1 MSFPMVDKAP
11 LTMTTLRASTLLPNM
26 NWHIER
32 PFLDI
37 VQTSIP
43 NSPFKQKVEDYLLHL
58 WVDEQYDFHLFRNS
72 KIYTIYD
79 TELDIMAGKRKQLE
93 ADQKKEEENFKKL
106 LKKLKEQGTPSSGES
121 SEDEEEE
128 QEEEAT
134 KEEDFDANQK
144 GKKGKGSQPSRRTLA
159 KNEKHM
165 AMLVKGIKTSLA
177 TSQENLIEIQEE
189 LELLQKKSEAYTL
202 FQHAD
207 KITQNDM
214 RDLVK
219 SYESTHDRHKLI
231 QGLEKI
237 VAYHDK
243 LMRRAVP
250 TEKCSGDH
258 KGLCKTHY
266 LPLHV
271 TKYTNSGY
279 PEEVK
284 CRLSP

>member
-1 MSFPMVDKAP
+1 
-11 LTMTTLRASTLLPNM
+11 M

-43 NSPFKQKVEDYLLHL
+43 TSPFKQKVEDYLLHL

-79 TELDIMAGKRKQLE
+79 TELDIMECKKKQLE

-106 LKKLKEQGTPSSGES
+106 LNKLKEQGTASKES
-121 SEDEEEE
+121 ASEKEEEAEEEE
-128 QEEEAT
+128 D
-134 KEEDFDANQK
+134 KGSKDFNANQK
-144 GKKGKGSQPSRRTLA
+144 QKKGKGSQPSRRTLA
-159 KNEKHM
+159 KNEKHK

-189 LELLQKKSEAYTL
+189 LEMLQKKSEAYCM

-207 KITQNDM
+207 RLMQKDM

-219 SYESTHDRHKLI
+219 SYEETHDRNNLI

-237 VAYHDK
+237 VAEHDK

-250 TEKCSGDH
+250 TENCSGEH
-258 KGLCKTHY
+258 KGLCNTHY
-266 LPLHV
+266 LPLRV
-271 TKYTNSGY
+271 TKYNNSGY

-284 CRLSP
+284 CRLAPL